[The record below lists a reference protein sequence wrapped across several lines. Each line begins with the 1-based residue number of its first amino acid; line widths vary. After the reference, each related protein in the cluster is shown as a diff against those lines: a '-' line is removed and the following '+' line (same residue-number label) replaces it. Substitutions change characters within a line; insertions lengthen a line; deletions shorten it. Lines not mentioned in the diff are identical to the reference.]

1 MSPTIHSSLAPNIS
15 GATKHNTRKTQ
26 IPAKITLNDTSIKPA
41 IPANSRI
48 TNKRYTKNRNTHTE
62 YLKQNV
68 NDGSSLD
75 YSSSTSSSSTNR
87 KLRPSSS
94 IYPKTNAKNRKQAP
108 TRITKDWAKIFPNSK
123 ATHET
128 NTSTSIDK
136 NRRTTTATGGE
147 QGHIT
152 IRGNVQ
158 TKIHTQNSYHTT
170 TRRSSDIDIR
180 SSPKTPLE
188 DKSISEEGTPF
199 TIPPLDKINWQANS
213 IEAREILNGS
223 IPTTFLSDNP
233 YVNKVLKYMAD
244 RPNLPEIDTYIMKEQ
259 VAQGFKRRQTKETP
273 SANSETDSQR
283 AHGIQTISAIYVT

>member
-26 IPAKITLNDTSIKPA
+26 IPAEITLNDTSIKPA

-62 YLKQNV
+62 SLKQNV

-75 YSSSTSSSSTNR
+75 YSSSTSLSSTNR

-108 TRITKDWAKIFPNSK
+108 TRITKDWAKIFSNTK
-123 ATHET
+123 VTHET